1 MNKIQIFS
9 YSLVILALVLFINIM
24 AFVQVSIVY
33 GVEPQLRFFVI
44 PSIVGT
50 VFGLILVLSHRYFLL
65 SKKFER
71 LASFDK
77 LTGTFSRYACDL
89 FFEREAKRCQ
99 RDLLPLSVLL
109 IDIDDFKSVNDQYG
123 HPKGDRVL
131 KMVTD
136 CLHAELRSMD
146 TLCRWGGEE
155 FIVIL
160 PEQDHDAAL
169 KLGQRLC
176 HAINNH
182 DFTLAKPLSIS
193 IGGTTVKGSDYSFN
207 SLVSKADKA
216 LYSVK
221 QSGKNGVKMYSG
233 LF

>member
-1 MNKIQIFS
+1 
-9 YSLVILALVLFINIM
+9 
-24 AFVQVSIVY
+24 
-33 GVEPQLRFFVI
+33 
-44 PSIVGT
+44 
-50 VFGLILVLSHRYFLL
+50 
-65 SKKFER
+65 
-71 LASFDK
+71 
-77 LTGTFSRYACDL
+77 
-89 FFEREAKRCQ
+89 
-99 RDLLPLSVLL
+99 
-109 IDIDDFKSVNDQYG
+109 
-123 HPKGDRVL
+123 
-131 KMVTD
+131 
-136 CLHAELRSMD
+136 
-146 TLCRWGGEE
+146 
-155 FIVIL
+155 IVIL